1 MLNALRDRKPR
12 TSGDQTT
19 GTETTDNSGGAAA
32 EAHARN
38 RSFPVRPTMSQPS
51 SPQSVTDQL
60 GMVARHAAS
69 IQGSAASSTPT
80 PSSSSETM
88 NQKLTVGR
96 GINIKGTISD
106 CDSIAVEGH
115 LEATCVSR
123 DMQILECGTFRG
135 DAEIETADIS
145 GCFEGNLTVTDR
157 LLIRSSGYV
166 SGVVRYCSIE
176 IEAGGQIAG
185 DIQVTEAPIPDP
197 IPEPEP
203 EPAPAAEEA
212 PIAPTAQASTPEA
225 KDNKGQKPGKSNTTG
240 KIESTDATSKEE
252 TPETD

>member
-12 TSGDQTT
+12 LPSDQT
-19 GTETTDNSGGAAA
+19 A
-32 EAHARN
+32 EAETADSQNSKGSEASAPARN
-38 RSFPVRPTMSQPS
+38 RSFPPRPTMTPQASSQTI
-51 SPQSVTDQL
+51 TDQL

-69 IQGSAASSTPT
+69 IQPQGSTHTPAPAAAS
-80 PSSSSETM
+80 EHM

-157 LLIRSSGYV
+157 LLIRSTGYV

-185 DIQVTEAPIPDP
+185 DIQVTEAPIPEP
-197 IPEPEP
+197 IPEPAP
-203 EPAPAAEEA
+203 EATAAPAPEAAEKPATTEGKDDKAQVQAKA
-212 PIAPTAQASTPEA
+212 PDSGKTEGSEETA
-225 KDNKGQKPGKSNTTG
+225 KDATPK
-240 KIESTDATSKEE
+240 TD
-252 TPETD
+252 